1 MVKHK
6 DHFIVVKSGGES
18 YWVLGIRYWVFDIY
32 GMELQGAAA
41 SAELNIE
48 K

>member
-1 MVKHK
+1 MVKHRG
-6 DHFIVVKSGGES
+6 HFIVVKAGGKKL
-18 YWVLGIRYWVFDIY
+18 LGIRYWVFDNY